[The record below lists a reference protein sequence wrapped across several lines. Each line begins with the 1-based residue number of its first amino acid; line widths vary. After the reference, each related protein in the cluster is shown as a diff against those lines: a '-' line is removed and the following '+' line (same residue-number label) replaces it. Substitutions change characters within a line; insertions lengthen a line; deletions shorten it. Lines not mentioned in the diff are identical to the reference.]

1 MVENSGKIII
11 DTNDYNNYILFFNKL
26 KEEEKAIIDE
36 EINYDDAPEEFL
48 DQITTLL
55 MTDPVKLPKSNV
67 ILDRKTIETHLLS
80 DQSDPFNRSPLTK
93 DMLIPCPELKA
104 KIQEYINKK
113 EEEKKQKMD
122 IDK

>member
-26 KEEEKAIIDE
+26 KEEEKATKDE
-36 EINYDDAPEEFL
+36 EINYEDAPEEFCDPL
-48 DQITTLL
+48 TALL

-113 EEEKKQKMD
+113 KEEKEQKMD